1 MDRVLRRDLC
11 LRLVL
16 IGSFKS
22 WRAGLI
28 TINQVEK
35 REGTGEVGG
44 KWFLRVQAR
53 VGKNGLKVGLGGL
66 CLVRC

>member
-44 KWFLRVQAR
+44 KWGFKLE
-53 VGKNGLKVGLGGL
+53 L
-66 CLVRC
+66 